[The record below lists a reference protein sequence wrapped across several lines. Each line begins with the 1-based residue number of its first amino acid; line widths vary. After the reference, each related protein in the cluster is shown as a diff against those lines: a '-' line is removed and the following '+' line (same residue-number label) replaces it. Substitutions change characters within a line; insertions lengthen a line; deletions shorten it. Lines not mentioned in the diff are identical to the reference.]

1 MNFRLRTLTASIALL
16 GTAGVTHAAG
26 FNLLEQNNSGL
37 GNAYA
42 GSAAVAENAS
52 TTYFN
57 PAGLTQLDGLQISTG
72 VSFIRPGFK
81 FTDKGT
87 TLPNN
92 LTGAGTGFS
101 PVPTALGNT
110 GGDAGG
116 WGVVP
121 NLYMSY
127 KLNDRVALGLGIS
140 APFGLKTE
148 YESDWMGRYHSRS
161 FDIKT
166 ININPSVAFKVDPSF
181 SVGLGLNIQRI
192 EATYEKAV
200 PVGTGVIPVPA
211 GLPHPL
217 AGKEVYLSGDAK
229 TKVKNTGYG
238 WNIGLLY
245 HPSEDTRIGLSY
257 RSRIKHKADG
267 DTSVSFINPL
277 TRSTTQII
285 SDSAASVSL
294 PDMAILSGYHR
305 LNDKWE
311 IMGDVSWTGWSSLPK
326 LTITNAKLP
335 ETTLQL
341 HFKDSWR
348 IAVGANYAVNDAWK
362 IKAGLAWDQSPV
374 RHTEHRLAS
383 LPDSNRYWLSL
394 GAQFKP
400 TANTTLDV
408 GYAYIIA
415 DKSKIN
421 NNNGNAAAYGTL
433 KGSYK
438 ADSHVFGLQ
447 LSHRF

>member
-16 GTAGVTHAAG
+16 GTAGVAHAAG

-87 TLPNN
+87 TMPTVLP
-92 LTGAGTGFS
+92 TVAKGG
-101 PVPTALGNT
+101 T

-116 WGVVP
+116 WGIVP

-148 YESDWMGRYHSRS
+148 YENDWMGRYHSRS

-166 ININPSVAFKVDPSF
+166 VNINPSVAFKVDPSF
-181 SVGLGLNIQRI
+181 SIGLGVNIQRI
-192 EATYEKAV
+192 EATYEKA
-200 PVGTGVIPVPA
+200 TPVP
-211 GLPHPL
+211 LRHPVSGTL
-217 AGKEVYLSGDAK
+217 LGTTSGDAK

-267 DTSVSFINPL
+267 DTTVSFINPL

-285 SDSAASVSL
+285 SDSAATVSL

-305 LNDKWE
+305 LNNKWE

-335 ETTLQL
+335 TTTLQL

-348 IAVGANYAVNDAWK
+348 VAVGANYTVNDAWK

-400 TANTTLDV
+400 TDNTTVDF

-415 DKSKIN
+415 AKSKIN
-421 NNNGNAAAYGTL
+421 NNNANAASYGTL

>member
-16 GTAGVTHAAG
+16 GTAGVAHAAG

-87 TLPNN
+87 TMPAVLP
-92 LTGAGTGFS
+92 GVAKGG
-101 PVPTALGNT
+101 T

-116 WGVVP
+116 WAAVP

-192 EATYEKAV
+192 EATYEKA
-200 PVGTGVIPVPA
+200 TPVP
-211 GLPHPL
+211 LLHPASGTL
-217 AGKEVYLSGDAK
+217 LGFASGDAK

-245 HPSEDTRIGLSY
+245 HPSADTRIGLSY

-267 DTSVSFINPL
+267 DTTLDFKVPTAAGLVPMNVNSVS
-277 TRSTTQII
+277 
-285 SDSAASVSL
+285 AATVSL

-348 IAVGANYAVNDAWK
+348 VAVGANYTVNDAWK
-362 IKAGLAWDQSPV
+362 IKAGFAWDQSPV

-415 DKSKIN
+415 DKSKVN
-421 NNNGNAAAYGTL
+421 NNNANAAAYGTL